1 MDQNGELIF
10 LGTGTSQG
18 IPVIGCE
25 CEVCRSEDPRDKR
38 SRSSVHFTF
47 NGLGIQIDT
56 GPDFRTQML
65 REGLHQVDAVLFT
78 HEHQDHIAGL
88 DDVRPMIF
96 RTKKAMPLFG
106 QERVI
111 ARIKKAFHYAFEEQP
126 YPGAPK
132 FDVHS
137 IDELD
142 TLTIGNVDVQL
153 IPVNHGQLPILGYR
167 IGDMGYLTDVKTVP
181 DNSIEKLQGLKTLVF
196 DALHHNPH
204 QSHCT
209 LEEAV
214 EWAKIIDADYTYLIH
229 LSHHMGTHE
238 QTEAQLPDGIHI
250 AYDGLRL
257 PVKLG

>member
-18 IPVIGCE
+18 VPVIGCE
-25 CEVCRSEDPRDKR
+25 CEVCCSKDPRDNR
-38 SRSSVHFTF
+38 SRSSVHFSF
-47 NGLGIQIDT
+47 GGIGLQIDT

-65 REGLHQVDAVLFT
+65 REGLHQVNAVLFT

-96 RTKKAMPLFG
+96 RTKKAMPLYG

-111 ARIKKAFHYAFEEQP
+111 NRIKKAFHYAFEEQP

-132 FDVHS
+132 FNVHA

-142 TLTIGNVDVQL
+142 TLDIEGIAVHPILVH
-153 IPVNHGQLPILGYR
+153 HGQLPILGYR
-167 IGDMGYLTDVKTVP
+167 IGDMAYITDVKTVP
-181 DNSIEKLQGLKTLVF
+181 EASLVKLQGLKTLVF
-196 DALHHNPH
+196 DALHHYPH

-214 EWAKIIDADYTYLIH
+214 EWAKGIGAENTYFIH
-229 LSHHMGTHE
+229 LSHHMGTHA
-238 QTEAQLPDGIHI
+238 QTEDQLPEGMHI

-257 PVKLG
+257 PVKLD